1 MGAKRLLNLVSD
13 RLHTLPLVVLYLTDG
28 CNSRCVTCDIWRNP
42 RRNMRLEL
50 VDEIAGAC
58 AELGIRWVL
67 LSGGEAM
74 QHPHWPEIAR
84 RFRDQGVYT
93 MLLTNGLMV
102 RKQADE
108 VAASVDEL
116 IVSLD
121 GGNAATY
128 QAIRG
133 VDAFDLL
140 LEGIQAVRAK
150 GVPVATRTTVQR
162 ANFREIPQI
171 IEASKSVDVNRVS
184 FLTVDVSNQYAFG
197 NRFPNVELVGTGLA
211 LSSDMSSSEF
221 PTPPLHSMER
231 GAGGEVIPLIATM
244 GSGAPPDHGPAAT
257 ALTPDDVIELSQ
269 VVDDVEARFAADFA
283 SGLIAESPDKMRL
296 MVDYFGG
303 INGTASFPR
312 PRCNSPHVSTVIEVD
327 GTLRPCY
334 FLPAYGRLKGMK
346 LGEAI
351 NTPAAQA
358 LRQAYRTGQRPEC
371 ERCVCPL
378 YKGPR
383 ALMRM

>member
-1 MGAKRLLNLVSD
+1 MRPKHLLNLVSD

-42 RRNMRLEL
+42 RRNMKMEL

-58 AELGIRWVL
+58 AELGVRWVL

-84 RFRDQGVYT
+84 RFRDQGIYT
-93 MLLTNGLMV
+93 MLLTNGLFV
-102 RKQADE
+102 RKQAKDI
-108 VAASVDEL
+108 AASVDEL

-128 QAIRG
+128 HAIRG
-133 VDAFDLL
+133 VDAFDLVID
-140 LEGIQAVRAK
+140 GIRAVRQL
-150 GVPVATRTTVQR
+150 GVPVSTRTTVQR

-171 IEASKSVDVNRVS
+171 IEVAKVADVNRVS

-197 NRFPNVELVGTGLA
+197 NRFPNVQLA
-211 LSSDMSSSEF
+211 TADAFAPPLYAVETRSAGVDAAFS
-221 PTPPLHSMER
+221 PPLHLMER
-231 GAGGEVIPLIATM
+231 GLGCEGN
-244 GSGAPPDHGPAAT
+244 
-257 ALTPDDVIELSQ
+257 LTPADITELSQ
-269 VVDDVEARFAADFA
+269 VLDDVESRFAGDFA
-283 SGLIAESPDKMRL
+283 SGLLSESPAKLRR
-296 MVDYFGG
+296 MVNYFNA
-303 INGTASFPR
+303 INGEGDFPR
-312 PRCNSPHVSTVIEVD
+312 PRCNTPHISSVIEVD

-334 FLPAYGRLKGMK
+334 FLPAYGQLNGAK
-346 LGEAI
+346 LADAI
-351 NTPAAQA
+351 NLPAAQA
-358 LRQAYRTGQRPEC
+358 LRQAYRTGGRPEC